1 MLGKGTHGTDPGRM
15 DEGSSLYLEEPQSFT
30 NEVTGKSSLKGPPR
44 EEAAETESSVKSQL
58 SLHCRR
64 QTLCLPLSSD
74 WELLE
79 GDLLLRAKSQ
89 YFSEGKK
96 GGR

>member
-1 MLGKGTHGTDPGRM
+1 MRAAPSTWRSHKASPTR
-15 DEGSSLYLEEPQSFT
+15 
-30 NEVTGKSSLKGPPR
+30 GKSSLKGPPG

-74 WELLE
+74 WEILE

>member
-1 MLGKGTHGTDPGRM
+1 M

-30 NEVTGKSSLKGPPR
+30 NEVMGKSALKFSPA
-44 EEAAETESSVKSQL
+44 EEAAETESTTESQL
-58 SLHCRR
+58 TLHCCC
-64 QTLCLPLSSD
+64 QILCLPPSPD
-74 WELLE
+74 WEFLE

>member
-1 MLGKGTHGTDPGRM
+1 M

-30 NEVTGKSSLKGPPR
+30 NEVMGKSSLKGPPG

-74 WELLE
+74 WEILE